1 MLSLFIFIFKVVFL
15 FEVQRNGLPSCATAR
30 RRETFR
36 IIRRETFIIIR
47 REKFILIRRLNT
59 VIDNYVNRST
69 FIIYFTTIFWGEV
82 RK

>member
-1 MLSLFIFIFKVVFL
+1 M
-15 FEVQRNGLPSCATAR
+15 
-30 RRETFR
+30 
-36 IIRRETFIIIR
+36 IRRET
-47 REKFILIRRLNT
+47 FILIRRLNT